1 MEDLARNIHFSH
13 RTEHA
18 AEDAAELETIGI
30 FSVDDLQGRSSTT
43 RRNTR
48 LVNAFHVA
56 VTDARPMLT
65 DEPNILGS
73 EFDRGAGKHCVT

>member
-1 MEDLARNIHFSH
+1 MEDLARNIHFSD

-18 AEDAAELETIGI
+18 AEDAAELEAFGP

-43 RRNTR
+43 RRNTG
-48 LVNAFHVA
+48 LVNTFHVA
-56 VTDARPMLT
+56 VTDARPVLT

-73 EFDRGAGKHCVT
+73 KLDRGAGKHYVT